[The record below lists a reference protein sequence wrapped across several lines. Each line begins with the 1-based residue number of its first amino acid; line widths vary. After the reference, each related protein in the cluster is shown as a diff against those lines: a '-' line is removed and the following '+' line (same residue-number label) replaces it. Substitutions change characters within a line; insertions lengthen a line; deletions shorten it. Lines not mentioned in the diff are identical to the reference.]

1 MFIFVSIS
9 FTTGMKSN
17 NKIKIIS
24 FLTLFFLLF
33 SPIQA
38 KWQHYI
44 ECNDAEL
51 PRVSEDSLSIEEH
64 NENRVFITTDS
75 GENWKNITIGIS
87 SYYYGFSFNDKET
100 NEKTADN
107 ADLTTNDDSGIL
119 SSIKGLSSGQS
130 DEFLSENS
138 TINNQEDL
146 GAAKVISYL
155 VKITKYI
162 KYNIYSTGGKE
173 SVKVSREKLTQ
184 GLYNLKFNGSDA
196 VKTFNYYKLETDK
209 GTFKKEWF
217 S

>member
-1 MFIFVSIS
+1 
-9 FTTGMKSN
+9 MKSS

-33 SPIQA
+33 PPLRA
-38 KWQHYI
+38 GWQHCI
-44 ECNDAEL
+44 ECNNAEL
-51 PRVSEDSLSIEEH
+51 PRVFNDTALMKNIY
-64 NENRVFITTDS
+64 ENKISVTTDS

-87 SYYYGFSFNDKET
+87 SYYYGFSLNDKAV

-107 ADLTTNDDSGIL
+107 TDLTTIDDSGIL
-119 SSIKGLSSGQS
+119 SSNEGLSSGNS
-130 DEFLSENS
+130 VESISENS

-162 KYNIYSTGGKE
+162 KYNISSTGGKE

-196 VKTFNYYKLETDK
+196 VKTFNYYKLETEK